1 MAVSVSP
8 MRYSQA
14 LMQIALEQG
23 RIDAWVNDLD
33 VLGGALK
40 EVDLEGFLDSPQVQF
55 SVKKEIIENL
65 FSKLVSPLALN
76 LILLLAAKCL
86 TCILSE
92 VQERFSRLVDVH
104 EGTEVAYVTSAVP
117 LNSENENEISIILEE
132 LTGKNIRLEVRVD
145 PDISGGFI
153 VRAGDHVIDGSLKS
167 KLKEMR
173 RKVVSR
179 NV

>member
-8 MRYSQA
+8 IRYSQA

-23 RIDAWVNDLD
+23 RIDAWVSDLD
-33 VLGGALK
+33 VLGRALK
-40 EVDLEGFLDSPQVQF
+40 EVDLEDFLDSPQVQV

-65 FSKLVSPLALN
+65 FSKSVSSLALN
-76 LILLLAAKCL
+76 LISLLATKCL
-86 TCILSE
+86 TRILPE

-117 LNSENENEISIILEE
+117 LNPENEKEISIILEE

-145 PDISGGFI
+145 PDIFGGFI